1 MLINFFSSRI
11 INSQTSISTSLERI
25 QSSSL
30 HKSLSINRIGNNS
43 MNQLQRSSIRRGFN
57 VTKKIKKEN
66 ESEMGMFNG
75 QLYQNK
81 KNMIKLENF
90 DWSEAPPLL
99 DFNFQETAEDR
110 EDYKSVM
117 DDPSVSQEMK
127 DYSTKVRQDRLEV
140 QQAFGELQYNFRI
153 RRMQYAMDCSIA
165 QVHAEFA
172 SMEGPITP
180 TVTKTLYDKVEEE
193 MLRAKSFWTRV
204 EVPFQEEIPLKLL
217 HNIADFQGEKVP
229 QDTIEWYKEQEKL
242 FVEKYKN
249 KRIRMEKDGFL
260 AGAAAGLIDESRI
273 IDVKTPALEEE
284 EEEGEPT
291 YTEEEIKNSP
301 YLPKFPIVDHKE

>member
-140 QQAFGELQYNFRI
+140 QQAFGELQ
-153 RRMQYAMDCSIA
+153 
-165 QVHAEFA
+165 V
-172 SMEGPITP
+172 PI
-180 TVTKTLYDKVEEE
+180 
-193 MLRAKSFWTRV
+193 
-204 EVPFQEEIPLKLL
+204 
-217 HNIADFQGEKVP
+217 
-229 QDTIEWYKEQEKL
+229 L
-242 FVEKYKN
+242 F
-249 KRIRMEKDGFL
+249 
-260 AGAAAGLIDESRI
+260 
-273 IDVKTPALEEE
+273 
-284 EEEGEPT
+284 
-291 YTEEEIKNSP
+291 
-301 YLPKFPIVDHKE
+301 